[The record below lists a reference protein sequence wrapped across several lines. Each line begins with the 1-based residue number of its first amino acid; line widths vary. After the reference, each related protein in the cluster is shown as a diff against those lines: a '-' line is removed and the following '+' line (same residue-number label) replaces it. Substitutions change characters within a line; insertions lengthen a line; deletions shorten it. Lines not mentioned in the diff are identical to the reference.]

1 MKAGKVVTDMTVAE
15 QAVANNY
22 ITEELRKSVDEELAA
37 LEEQQ
42 IEDVED
48 VEEISEVKETSPL
61 LNTFLNKTVYYKGE
75 PYVVEMEGEKFILN
89 SETKIIELEA
99 DQNSTIADVDVIVP
113 QAPQKIDKY
122 TVELIDENS
131 VIVNNV
137 TYTINTDSTG
147 NTISLSPTNKPEQAL
162 ENEAM
167 MVAVDIERSKQEYN
181 ELEEIVD
188 DITDEHLEKILSFED
203 RVALTALENAYQNM
217 NSTVEAAL
225 AKLYNP
231 KTVGTLTEQEML
243 QVDLFVNDAYWR
255 ISELNEK
262 NPNVIFTNALNT
274 LEIVNNIL
282 YNQNPEFYEIQRSK
296 ATSTNESTKTRQK
309 RTSKRS
315 PKKSAKEEVTEE
327 RKEITLLDVETMAQ
341 KVSSPERLDELKTYL
356 SEQFLI
362 GNIADDVY
370 NISDRI
376 IEERLIQIEKG
387 ISLELNLDTL
397 TEGQQL
403 MVKNDIF
410 TGSNTKL
417 VSVNDTVI
425 VKSTANGKLT
435 VALYGRPN
443 VTKVVSEAD
452 INKYF
457 TTMDLEKAKAK
468 AADQPLT
475 KEDKEVIKENDD
487 MLDSFLKDG
496 DRLDTLRKEASNQS
510 LKDIEDTLLDELD
523 C

>member
-1 MKAGKVVTDMTVAE
+1 M
-15 QAVANNY
+15 
-22 ITEELRKSVDEELAA
+22 
-37 LEEQQ
+37 
-42 IEDVED
+42 
-48 VEEISEVKETSPL
+48 
-61 LNTFLNKTVYYKGE
+61 
-75 PYVVEMEGEKFILN
+75 
-89 SETKIIELEA
+89 
-99 DQNSTIADVDVIVP
+99 
-113 QAPQKIDKY
+113 
-122 TVELIDENS
+122 
-131 VIVNNV
+131 
-137 TYTINTDSTG
+137 
-147 NTISLSPTNKPEQAL
+147 
-162 ENEAM
+162 
-167 MVAVDIERSKQEYN
+167 
-181 ELEEIVD
+181 
-188 DITDEHLEKILSFED
+188 
-203 RVALTALENAYQNM
+203 
-217 NSTVEAAL
+217 
-225 AKLYNP
+225 
-231 KTVGTLTEQEML
+231 
-243 QVDLFVNDAYWR
+243 
-255 ISELNEK
+255 
-262 NPNVIFTNALNT
+262 IFTNALNT

-315 PKKSAKEEVTEE
+315 PKKSTKEEVTEE

-341 KVSSPERLDELKTYL
+341 KVSSPERLNDLKAYL

-370 NISDRI
+370 DISDRI
-376 IEERLIQIEKG
+376 IEERLTQIEKG
-387 ISLELNLDTL
+387 ISLELSLDTL
-397 TEGQQL
+397 VEGQQL

-410 TGSNTKL
+410 TGSNNKL
-417 VSVNDTVI
+417 ASVNDTVI

-468 AADQPLT
+468 VADQPLT